1 MTQLLLE
8 LIAWLTML
16 TIRQIFGLGVIMN
29 FSEYQQQAEDIFQI
43 PPSLNNSLTYITW
56 VLGVSAKA
64 GELSWRIS
72 QLINENNGISDYKTN
87 LQITEVMGFILWN
100 MTQLASELQID
111 LDDIAVSSLQSL
123 IKPNNP

>member
-1 MTQLLLE
+1 
-8 LIAWLTML
+8 
-16 TIRQIFGLGVIMN
+16 MN
-29 FSEYQQQAEDIFQI
+29 FDEYQQQVEEIYQI
-43 PPSLNNSLTYITW
+43 PPNFDNYLTYITW

-100 MTQLASELQID
+100 MTQLANELQID